1 MKRQVVGRTSYGPNY
16 TVRVIELLNDREM
29 TSRELVREVPF
40 RNISAFY
47 AWLENQSVSNGVPI
61 YETDGYPRKF
71 GLLK

>member
-1 MKRQVVGRTSYGPNY
+1 M
-16 TVRVIELLNDREM
+16 LNDREM